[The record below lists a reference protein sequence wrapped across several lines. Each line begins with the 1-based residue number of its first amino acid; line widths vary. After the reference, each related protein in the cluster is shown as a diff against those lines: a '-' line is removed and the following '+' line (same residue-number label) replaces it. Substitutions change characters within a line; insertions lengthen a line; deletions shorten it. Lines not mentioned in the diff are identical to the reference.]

1 MFGAFGETSPAV
13 EQLFDLFDALA
24 EAGADV
30 HWRGMKAKKREEAK
44 GALVAYL
51 RRRWGMVAVRGNAQ
65 LILNRMQFVGEA
77 SRADSQMAKIRKCET
92 RALKRE
98 RYFALQ
104 SFGPSTGDSRPAAA
118 TRWA

>member
-1 MFGAFGETSPAV
+1 MPH
-13 EQLFDLFDALA
+13 LFA
-24 EAGADV
+24 
-30 HWRGMKAKKREEAK
+30 RGGLGPGTERAQRKKAKKREEAK